1 METVGLYPIPLC
13 MYAIKCLFH
22 SPNMPPNWSFC
33 KPMMIAWAVG
43 GEGDML
49 PENVGLPLGN
59 EDGRPT
65 FFMLETHYDNPQI
78 FSGESRASDWN
89 HHNSSWDRSCK
100 V

>member
-1 METVGLYPIPLC
+1 
-13 MYAIKCLFH
+13 
-22 SPNMPPNWSFC
+22 
-33 KPMMIAWAVG
+33 MMIAWAVG

-78 FSGESRASDWN
+78 FSGDFGPVTIITTTAHEIA
-89 HHNSSWDRSCK
+89 HVKYRSGQ
-100 V
+100 